1 MENFDFAFK
10 AIAILHTIA
19 GYLLFGLAA
28 NEETQQFCF
37 YKDRNP
43 LIGDIQKY
51 IAYAGC
57 WSLIICGIFAFLMPK
72 LAVIAALASIAIY
85 LLSGVLP
92 IVVEHRLPPF
102 CKACVISLGTRII
115 AAVALIGLFRHV
127 AHG

>member
-10 AIAILHTIA
+10 SLAILHTIA
-19 GYLLFGLAA
+19 GCLLFGLAA
-28 NEETQQFCF
+28 NEEIQQSCF

-43 LIGDIQKY
+43 LIGDIQNY

-57 WSLIICGIFAFLMPK
+57 WSLIICGIVAFFMPK
-72 LAVIAALASIAIY
+72 LAVIAALTSIAFY

-92 IVVEHRLPPF
+92 VVVEHRLPPF
-102 CKACVISLGTRII
+102 CKACAISLGIRVI
-115 AAVALIGLFRHV
+115 AAVALIALFRHV